1 MSKKLMN
8 AIIDILNGS
17 DTLEQKRINIRLLS
31 KNKHKEN
38 RLLINIISS
47 ILSQHCLPIHPKD
60 NFRANLSYDVSE
72 NNRKKI
78 EKIIES
84 VNSTYFK
91 AVCSELLWEHT
102 HDINFAK
109 CAIIN
114 YELELESPTE
124 EDELTYT
131 RMALSICRVYSKYK
145 ALDFDFDAFINN
157 SLKYIK
163 DNYDRPGF
171 CILFIL
177 NALSMCNKCYEK
189 IETAYK
195 EAIEYY
201 ENKDLYDKAIAFLE
215 DLEDFYKIYKNET
228 EINNIRIKIAIDY
241 EKQADQLNWNGTEH
255 SHQII
260 SLIHKSMNS
269 WERSNSKKKYDER
282 KRLAK
287 RIIPV
292 KELSMKALQSIK
304 SGPIDI
310 SEYIEQIEEFIS
322 GASFEAVIYRLSKI
336 IQLKSY
342 ENLKEDFDSSGFML
356 SQLFA
361 TTRLDSNGRVRCIIP
376 SALDASKEELISIME
391 HRASEEYTFKA
402 DAFISR
408 FLWKAKEKF
417 AFSKDTLKFLV
428 EDNAFVES
436 DRQETFL
443 NGIVAGFNLELSTA
457 MHLLMPQVEHGIR
470 HMAEECGAV
479 VYKTDKN
486 GVESSLSLESILNLP
501 EVEECFDETFLFNL
515 RLFYTSG
522 YGFGMRNAVCHS
534 MYSDKELQTARS
546 LAVWWFT
553 LHICCIFSSKLNER
567 LLEQTQNK

>member
-1 MSKKLMN
+1 MN
-8 AIIDILNGS
+8 GIINILNGS

-31 KNKHKEN
+31 KKKHKEN
-38 RLLINIISS
+38 RLLIYTISS

-60 NFRANLSYDVSE
+60 KFRVNLSYDVSE
-72 NNRKKI
+72 NNCKKL
-78 EKIIES
+78 EKIIGS

-102 HDINFAK
+102 HDINCAK
-109 CAIIN
+109 SAIIN
-114 YELELESPTE
+114 YGLELESPTE

-145 ALDFDFDAFINN
+145 ALDFDFDAFINK
-157 SLKYIK
+157 SLTYIK

-177 NALSMCNKCYEK
+177 NSLSLCYKGSKE

-201 ENKDLYDKAIAFLE
+201 ENKNLYDKAIAFLE
-215 DLEDFYKIYKNET
+215 GLEDFYTVNKNRTET
-228 EINNIRIKIAIDY
+228 NNIRIKIAIDY

-260 SLIHKSMNS
+260 ALIHKSMNS
-269 WERSNSKKKYDER
+269 WERTNSEKKYDER

-287 RIIPV
+287 RIVPI
-292 KELSMKALQSIK
+292 KEMSMKSLQSIK

-310 SEYIEQIEEFIS
+310 SEYIDQIEEFIS
-322 GASFEAVIYRLSKI
+322 GASFEAVLYRLSNI

-342 ENLKEDFDSSGFML
+342 DELKEKFDLSGFVF

-361 TTRLDSNGRVRCIIP
+361 TTILDGNGRVKCIIP
-376 SALDASKEELISIME
+376 SALDASKEELTSIME
-391 HRASEEYTFKA
+391 HRASEEYTFTA
-402 DAFISR
+402 DAFVSR

-417 AFSKDTLKFLV
+417 TFSKDTLKFLI
-428 EDNAFVES
+428 EENAFVES

-470 HMAEECGAV
+470 RMAEECGAV

-515 RLFYTSG
+515 RLFYTSD

-553 LHICCIFSSKLNER
+553 LHICCMFSKNLNEK
-567 LLEQTQNK
+567 LISQNESKE